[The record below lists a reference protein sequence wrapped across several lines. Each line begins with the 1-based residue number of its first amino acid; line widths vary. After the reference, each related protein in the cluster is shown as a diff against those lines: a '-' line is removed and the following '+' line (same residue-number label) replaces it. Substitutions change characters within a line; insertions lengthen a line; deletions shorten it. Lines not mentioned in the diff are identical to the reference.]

1 VLNDLRV
8 SLRLLWKDR
17 AFTAT
22 AALTLAICIGAN
34 AALFSVIRGV
44 LLKPLALPDPDRV
57 VMAGNAYPG
66 AGVHEPI
73 GSAVPDYFDRLRD
86 ITAFDVQ
93 AFFKQDNRSV
103 DQGGVA
109 ARVESITATPSFFR
123 VAGVPPQIGRTF
135 TDQEGEIGHESVV
148 VLSDGF

>member
-22 AALTLAICIGAN
+22 AALTLAVCIGAN
-34 AALFSVIRGV
+34 AALFSVVRGV

-66 AGVHEPI
+66 AGVPEPI
-73 GSAVPDYFDRLRD
+73 G
-86 ITAFDVQ
+86 
-93 AFFKQDNRSV
+93 
-103 DQGGVA
+103 
-109 ARVESITATPSFFR
+109 
-123 VAGVPPQIGRTF
+123 
-135 TDQEGEIGHESVV
+135 
-148 VLSDGF
+148 